1 MNSGWKRIVV
11 NGNAELH
18 RSENSLLIIKGNESR
33 KIPVNQLSSV
43 VIESEQITITSSLM
57 VFLIENSVSII
68 FCDGRHNPCFE
79 TIPFTGNT
87 LSSERLNEQFNWNDD
102 RKLEIGCNILKLKLQ
117 NQANLLRRIGNKDF
131 VCIESLICSI
141 TPKNAIV
148 IEAEAAKV
156 YFRGL
161 FGSEFHRRTENSI
174 NYALN
179 YGYALLLS
187 SINRSIVSYGYNTSL
202 GLNHHSNRNHFN
214 LSCDIIEPF
223 RPFVDEIAYE
233 NMHSDFNKE
242 YKKKLL
248 SIYSDNVKYNN
259 SVISIESA
267 LDLFTLAIIKRMN
280 DELDFEEVI
289 DFA

>member
-18 RSENSLLIIKGNESR
+18 RSENCLLIIKDNESNR
-33 KIPVNQLSSV
+33 IPVNQLSSI
-43 VIESEQITITSSLM
+43 VIESEQITVTSSLM
-57 VFLIENSVSII
+57 VFLIENGVSII
-68 FCDGRHNPCFE
+68 FCDSRHNPCFE

-87 LSSERLNEQFNWNDD
+87 LSSERLNEQFNWNKK
-102 RKLEIGCNILKLKLQ
+102 RKLEIGCDILKLKIQ
-117 NQANLLRRIGNKDF
+117 NQANLLRRIGNTDF
-131 VCIESLICSI
+131 VYIESLVHSV
-141 TPKNAIV
+141 TPKNAMV
-148 IEAEAAKV
+148 IEAEAARV

-161 FGSEFHRRTENSI
+161 FGRDFHRRTDNSI

-214 LSCDIIEPF
+214 FSCDIIEPF
-223 RPFVDEIAYE
+223 RPFVDAIAYE
-233 NMHSDFNKE
+233 NIESDFDKD

-248 SIYSDNVKYNN
+248 SVYSDNIKYNN
-259 SVISIESA
+259 SVISIECA
-267 LDLFTLAIIKRMN
+267 LDLFTLAVIKRMN
-280 DELDFEEVI
+280 DEMTFEEVI